1 MDKKQDLSWI
11 FRLGGIGLLIFA
23 IFKNAQKKGLN
34 TQATLQDAMY
44 KLGATRSM
52 INLVNRN
59 IGSQELGK
67 ADINIETIQ
76 AILLGLNNKIGAK

>member
-1 MDKKQDLSWI
+1 MEKKQDISWLVR
-11 FRLGGIGLLIFA
+11 FGGIGLLIYA
-23 IFKNAQKKGLN
+23 IFKNAKRKGLN

-44 KLGATRSM
+44 KLGATRNM

-59 IGSQELGK
+59 INNKELGK

-76 AILLGLNNKIGAK
+76 SILQGLNNKLGG